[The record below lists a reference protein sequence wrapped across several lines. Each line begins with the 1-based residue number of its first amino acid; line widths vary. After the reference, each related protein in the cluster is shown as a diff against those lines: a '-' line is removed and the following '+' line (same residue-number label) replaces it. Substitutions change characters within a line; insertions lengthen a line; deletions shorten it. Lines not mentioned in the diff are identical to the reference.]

1 MQMSFVDIFCA
12 SRRRHTSCAL
22 VTGVQTCALPIC
34 PVVTARLQDLMQ
46 RGHNALYRPAPPRW
60 RRALEFLL
68 ADFPRLV
75 RVQRGCLWA
84 SATLFVVSTVAMY
97 LAVRW
102 RPELVHSLL
111 DPRKLAQFES
121 MCDTAA
127 AGAKLGR
134 DSRQDAHTSELL
146 SLMRLSYAV

>member
-1 MQMSFVDIFCA
+1 MMRRTPRTTRTDTLLPCTTHFRSLA
-12 SRRRHTSCAL
+12 RRRNYS
-22 VTGVQTCALPIC
+22 
-34 PVVTARLQDLMQ
+34 PVVTARLQDRMQ

-60 RRALEFLL
+60 RRAMEFLL

-102 RPELVHSLL
+102 RPEL
-111 DPRKLAQFES
+111 EI
-121 MCDTAA
+121 
-127 AGAKLGR
+127 GR
-134 DSRQDAHTSELL
+134 AH
-146 SLMRLSYAV
+146 V